1 MMGEG
6 GTKDTGVPP
15 ALWPRCHNCV
25 LPHCVIFPLC
35 SPGSHFHSE
44 QMCLDWFRDPPA
56 QTPEPCEL
64 RLRPDI
70 WLDLITISQVRL
82 PGLS

>member
-1 MMGEG
+1 MGEG

-15 ALWPRCHNCV
+15 APSLATLSQLRPASLCDLSSLLSGFSFPQRADVPGLVPR
-25 LPHCVIFPLC
+25 
-35 SPGSHFHSE
+35 S
-44 QMCLDWFRDPPA
+44 RA